1 MPYPENGLTDVM
13 KTGGLEPPVF
23 IGVPILPER
32 SLHMRY
38 RPPTAKWYA
47 PLMLYFK
54 NKKAIIINDNGFLL

>member
-1 MPYPENGLTDVM
+1 M